1 MGESA
6 TLSERSVLMA
16 EFGYWRGD
24 GALLRKLIY
33 VANSAALF
41 SPYL

>member
-24 GALLRKLIY
+24 GALIIKKINLCG
-33 VANSAALF
+33 
-41 SPYL
+41 